1 MAGLPTNI
9 IVTKYT
15 PGGEFVNMLTN
26 AAYQGYYYEYNNR
39 IFAGNQ
45 YSVNAPEIVRI
56 NSQNHNKLYNNTQTA
71 IYSVS
76 SGIKSKDITSPP
88 VSSLPYPGI
97 SLTTSTKFFYK
108 KHNDNIIKKIDEDS
122 YKSLQKNPIY
132 QTTFIGVYN
141 GKTQTIDQANQ
152 QMPGLKSFLEA

>member
-1 MAGLPTNI
+1 MAGLPSNI
-9 IVTKYT
+9 VTTKYT
-15 PGGEFVNMLTN
+15 PGGEFVNILTN
-26 AAYQGYYYEYNNR
+26 VAYQGYYYEYNNR
-39 IFAGNQ
+39 TYAGNQ
-45 YSVNAPEIVRI
+45 FNINAPEIVKI

-76 SGIKSKDITSPP
+76 SGIKSKDITATP

-108 KHNDNIIKKIDEDS
+108 KHNDNVIKKIDEDG

-132 QTTFIGVYN
+132 QTTFVGTYN
-141 GKTQTIDQANQ
+141 NKTQTIDQANQ
-152 QMPGLKSFLEA
+152 QVPGLKAFLAV

>member
-1 MAGLPTNI
+1 MGLPTNI

-39 IFAGNQ
+39 TFAGNQ

-76 SGIKSKDITSPP
+76 SGIKSKDITTPP
-88 VSSLPYPGI
+88 VASLPFSGI
-97 SLTTSTKFFYK
+97 DPTISTKFFYK
-108 KHNDNIIKKIDEDS
+108 KYNDNIIKETNEDG
-122 YKSLQKNPIY
+122 YKTLQKNPIY
-132 QTTFIGVYN
+132 QTTFVGTYN
-141 GKTQTIDQANQ
+141 GKTQTIDQANLQ
-152 QMPGLKSFLEA
+152 VPDLKAFLEA